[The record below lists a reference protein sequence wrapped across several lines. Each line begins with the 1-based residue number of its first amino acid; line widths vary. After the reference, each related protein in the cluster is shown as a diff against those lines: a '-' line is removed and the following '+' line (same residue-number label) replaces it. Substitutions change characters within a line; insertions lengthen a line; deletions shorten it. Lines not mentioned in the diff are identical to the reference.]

1 MNGNMNK
8 RKKFK
13 LRTKPDFEK
22 KYTFHPS
29 VFLREF
35 HGKKYQ
41 YGGEY
46 NCDSVFLDKVKR
58 VMNHNGYDVHYQKNG
73 NGNTI
78 IWTRR
83 K

>member
-1 MNGNMNK
+1 MENTKN
-8 RKKFK
+8 FK
-13 LRTKPDFEK
+13 LRTKPTFER
-22 KYTFHPS
+22 KYEFHPR

-46 NCDSVFLDKVKR
+46 PFNKIFLNKVKR
-58 VMNHNGYDVHYQKNG
+58 VMKENGYDVYYQRKEKSKV
-73 NGNTI
+73 I

-83 K
+83 M